1 MAFGRVD
8 AQYKTSE
15 GNWASINHADSQLD
29 EALDTSE
36 TGVDVDNVSS
46 FSVDDIIRVDAEHMV
61 ITGINTSTDTLTV
74 TRAQQGTTAAT
85 HSDNAPVYNHSGTP
99 ISAVLS
105 FSYKDVLHSPSVAVL
120 VINNSS
126 LNDPFGTIGHGP
138 FNGVFTDF
146 MPIRLRMGD
155 SKRVILFGVVY
166 NVNESY
172 THGQGPII
180 TLTVHDHLAELR
192 DNNTQ
197 GTYDIKIDTD
207 VNKDVS
213 ITSATGRNDLGTA
226 WSTGISSRE
235 GFIKT
240 MINLFSTKITYTESS
255 EDKFTTS
262 VTKYLSDPGGDKYLE
277 LNKKNRLSPLEHI
290 VMAAQTE
297 PHFTSGGGTGY
308 GFDFYLD
315 PNFQDVTDT
324 DEAPSPFFNYFKR
337 GTRPVSNPATY
348 GLTVAHYKDGI
359 SFGQQANKSHII
371 AMSHFDLQRPKDE
384 LYTKATVSYT
394 MQVETPNTDGSNEGT
409 RTSYEEAT
417 LDVEVLQVKST
428 VSGTSFAWSGLFL
441 SDTQGYGTDWAT
453 SSEWLQALI
462 SGVWTDVARMQYI
475 SNTGT
480 VGSSDTA
487 YVLISELK
495 PNVTTAIFNA
505 GATWRGANTTAA
517 TNTQLDEA
525 LDDSETPVDVDDG
538 SIFSVNDVIAVDNE
552 HMKITGIASNR
563 LTVTRG
569 YQGTTAAIH
578 TDNTAV
584 TKRHTFDIRSRPFA
598 DYDFNRNFTI
608 KGSTDDKPNKL
619 REEIASVMIRSS
631 NQIVR
636 GSVTFGDEPSYYI
649 DNVVASVNQ
658 TGNPQVVTTTSFNP
672 ITYGFKIGMTVAK
685 LSGAAG
691 TDPSGVYGYVS
702 AVSSTTVTVKWST
715 AADVEATD
723 TVRYYIPIKAGDLVR
738 LDNELLNIASD
749 FLIDSVTYEENQG
762 NIVCKLSVIGYGSA
776 AEGGNYRD
784 LYSMNTNISRNAS
797 EIRDRDVPKDG
808 ASKDAQI
815 NGVLLVPK
823 DGYGSDS
830 DMVLWGSDQSTDGQV
845 V

>member
-15 GNWASINHADSQLD
+15 GNWASINHADSQLN

-36 TGVDVDNVSS
+36 TGVDVDDGSV
-46 FSVDDIIRVDAEHMV
+46 FSVNDVIRVDAEHMT
-61 ITGINTSTDTLTV
+61 ISGISSNTLTV

-85 HSDNAPVYNHSGTP
+85 HSDNAPVYNHSVTP
-99 ISAVLS
+99 NSAVLS
-105 FSYKDVLHSPSVAVL
+105 FSYKDVLHSPSVAIL

-155 SKRVILFGVVY
+155 SKRVALFGVVY
-166 NVNESY
+166 NVSESY
-172 THGQGPII
+172 NQGQGPII

-197 GTYDIKIDTD
+197 GTYDIKIDTS

-213 ITSATGRNDLGTA
+213 LTVASSKNDKRKEF
-226 WSTGISSRE
+226 STGISSRE
-235 GFIKT
+235 GLIKT

-262 VTKYLSDPGGDKYLE
+262 VKKYPEDGEYE
-277 LNKKNRLSPLEHI
+277 LNKRNRLSPLEHI
-290 VMAAQTE
+290 GMAAQTE
-297 PHFTSGGGTGY
+297 PHSTAFTGTGY

-348 GLTVAHYKDGI
+348 GLTVAHYKDGV

-371 AMSHFDLQRPKDE
+371 SMSHFDLQRPKDE

-428 VSGTSFAWSGLFL
+428 VSGTSFAWSGLHL

-505 GATWRGANTTAA
+505 GATWRGADTTAA
-517 TNTQLDEA
+517 TNTQLNEA

-552 HMKITGIASNR
+552 HMKITGISSNT

-569 YQGTTAAIH
+569 YQGSTAATH

-598 DYDFNRNFTI
+598 DYDFNRNFTL

-619 REEIASVMIRSS
+619 REEIASVMVRSS

-715 AADVEATD
+715 ADDVEATD

-749 FLIDSVTYEENQG
+749 FLIDSVTYEENMG
-762 NIVCKLSVIGYGSA
+762 SVVCKLSVIGYGSA

-784 LYSMNTNISRNAS
+784 LYSKNTNISHNAS

-808 ASKDAQI
+808 TSKDSQM

-823 DGYGSDS
+823 DGSQSANDII
-830 DMVLWGSDQSTDGQV
+830 LWGADQSTDGQV